1 MVILLH
7 VVPLILLKQDEVFNL
22 NSRDTSMFNLGDCS
36 DQQLLDILL
45 KKGINTSLNQIKNP
59 QRKSITPVAGLR
71 VNIVFTFTFMPLLI
85 FRVKRKRKPFK

>member
-45 KKGINTSLNQIKNP
+45 KRYQYIPQSNQESAKEIYFTSCRSEGKH
-59 QRKSITPVAGLR
+59 SIHIHIHATPH
-71 VNIVFTFTFMPLLI
+71 F
-85 FRVKRKRKPFK
+85 